1 MVVLIVDDEPSVA
14 GTLASV
20 FRRAGFRSFWV
31 SGAVKAF
38 LLAQEIN
45 PDLLL
50 ADVMMPDFNGIELAI
65 RFRSEF
71 PDCKILLMSGQAE
84 TDDLLER
91 AKEQGYD
98 FQVVA
103 KPIWPPDLLTIAE
116 KVLGVHPN
124 EKQTNARAQSAQ
136 STTKLTKRS

>member
-20 FRRAGFRSFWV
+20 FRRSGYRSYWV

-38 LLAQEIN
+38 LLAQQIN

-50 ADVMMPDFNGIELAI
+50 TDVMMPGFSGIDLAI

-103 KPIWPPDLLTIAE
+103 KPIWPPDLLAVAE
-116 KVLGVHPN
+116 KVLGVPPKS
-124 EKQTNARAQSAQ
+124 KQANARGQSAQ
-136 STTKLTKRS
+136 STTKH

>member
-1 MVVLIVDDEPSVA
+1 M
-14 GTLASV
+14 
-20 FRRAGFRSFWV
+20 
-31 SGAVKAF
+31 KAF

-50 ADVMMPDFNGIELAI
+50 ADVVMPGFTGIDLAI
-65 RFRSEF
+65 RFRREF

-98 FQVVA
+98 FRVVA
-103 KPIWPPDLLTIAE
+103 KPIWPPDLLTMAE
-116 KVLGVHPN
+116 KILGVPPKS
-124 EKQTNARAQSAQ
+124 KQAEARASS
-136 STTKLTKRS
+136 STG